1 MLWLLHLHIAW
12 LKEYHAAD
20 WVCLAAFKLLPILC
34 RQGFLIYIYLP
45 FIRYGL
51 NEKKE
56 TDCQILPKNLETI
69 SEQN

>member
-12 LKEYHAAD
+12 LKENTAAD
-20 WVCLAAFKLLPILC
+20 WVCLAAFKLC
-34 RQGFLIYIYLP
+34 CQGFLIYIYFP
-45 FIRYGL
+45 FIGHEL

-56 TDCQILPKNLETI
+56 TDYQILPKNLETI

>member
-12 LKEYHAAD
+12 LRECHAAD
-20 WVCLAAFKLLPILC
+20 WVCLAVFKLLPILC
-34 RQGFLIYIYLP
+34 CQGFLIYIYFP
-45 FIRYGL
+45 FIGHEL

-56 TDCQILPKNLETI
+56 TDYQILPKNLETI